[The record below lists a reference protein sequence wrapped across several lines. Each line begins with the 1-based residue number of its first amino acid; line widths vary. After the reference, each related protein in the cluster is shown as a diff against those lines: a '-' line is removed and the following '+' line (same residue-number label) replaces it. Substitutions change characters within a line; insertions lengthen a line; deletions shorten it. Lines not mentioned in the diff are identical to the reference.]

1 MRTPHFDLD
10 LLRTL
15 VAVVDRGGFVAASR
29 ALHCTQSAV
38 SHQIQRLEERANT
51 QLFER
56 AGRNK
61 RLTSSGEQL
70 VSYARR
76 ILALNDEAHHAITHK
91 STPLIRVGLPEY
103 FADDLLPNLLMGY
116 SEQYPATRVDV
127 RLGRSGFLREM
138 VDSGDLDCALLL
150 LPGGSNAKGEL
161 LRLPLI
167 WLGNSQPLSSPGPLQ
182 LVTFDNHCAFRAVMI
197 ESLERKGISWRI
209 AYTANSLADMK
220 AAVRA
225 NLGVTALM
233 LTGNHYGL
241 TPFTGLPSLPEAS
254 VSIHHSP
261 GTPSEAVRN
270 FMRLT
275 EETFYR
281 QTDG

>member
-15 VAVVDRGGFVAASR
+15 VAIVDRGGFVAASR

-51 QLFER
+51 QLFKR
-56 AGRNK
+56 DGRHK
-61 RLTSSGEQL
+61 RLTPPGEQL

-76 ILALNDEAHHAITHK
+76 ILALNDEAHRAISDNCTA
-91 STPLIRVGLPEY
+91 LIRVGLPEY

-116 SEQYPATRVDV
+116 SERYPTTRVDV
-127 RLGRSGFLREM
+127 RLARSGSLREM
-138 VDSGDLDCALLL
+138 VDKGDLDCALLL
-150 LPGGSNAKGEL
+150 TPGWGCATGEL
-161 LRLPLI
+161 LSLPLI
-167 WLGNSQPLSSPGPLQ
+167 WLGNMQTISLSGPLQ

-197 ESLERKGISWRI
+197 ESLEEKGIPWRI

-225 NLGVTALM
+225 NLGVTALI

-241 TPFTGLPSLPEAS
+241 KPVIGLPSLPETS

-261 GTPSEAVRN
+261 GTPSTAVRN

-275 EETFYR
+275 EESYCCT
-281 QTDG
+281 TDG

>member
-38 SHQIQRLEERANT
+38 SHQVQRLEERANT

-76 ILALNDEAHHAITHK
+76 ILALNDEAHHAIT
-91 STPLIRVGLPEY
+91 
-103 FADDLLPNLLMGY
+103 PNLLIGY
-116 SEQYPATRVDV
+116 SEKYPATRVDV
-127 RLGRSGFLREM
+127 RLARSAFLREM
-138 VDSGDLDCALLL
+138 VDSGELDCALLL
-150 LPGGSNAKGEL
+150 IPGGNTAKGEL

-167 WLGNSQPLSSPGPLQ
+167 WLGNTQPLSFPGPLQ
-182 LVTFDNHCAFRAVMI
+182 LVTFDNHCAFHVVMI
-197 ESLERKGISWRI
+197 ESLERKGIPWRI

-225 NLGVTALM
+225 NLGVTALT
-233 LTGNHYGL
+233 LTSNHYGL
-241 TPFTGLPSLPEAS
+241 TPLTGLPPLPEAS

-261 GTPSEAVRN
+261 GTPSAPVLN

-275 EETFYR
+275 EETYYR

>member
-38 SHQIQRLEERANT
+38 SHQVQRLEERANT

-76 ILALNDEAHHAITHK
+76 ILAPNDEAHHAITHK

-127 RLGRSGFLREM
+127 RLARSAFLREM
-138 VDSGDLDCALLL
+138 VDSGELDCALLL
-150 LPGGSNAKGEL
+150 IPGGNTAKGEL

-167 WLGNSQPLSSPGPLQ
+167 WLGNTQPLSFPGPLQ
-182 LVTFDNHCAFRAVMI
+182 LVTFDNHCAFHVVMI
-197 ESLERKGISWRI
+197 ESLERKGIPWRI

-225 NLGVTALM
+225 NLGVTALT
-233 LTGNHYGL
+233 LTSNHYGL
-241 TPFTGLPSLPEAS
+241 TPLTGLPPLPEAS

-261 GTPSEAVRN
+261 GTPSAPVLN

-275 EETFYR
+275 EETYYR